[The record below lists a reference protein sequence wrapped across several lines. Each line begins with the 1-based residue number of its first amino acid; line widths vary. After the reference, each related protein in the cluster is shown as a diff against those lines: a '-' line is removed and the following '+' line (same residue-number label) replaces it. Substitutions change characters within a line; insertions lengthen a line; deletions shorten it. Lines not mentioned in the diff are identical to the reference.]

1 MTTYNNNASHLQNI
15 RRLYSENSTAKA
27 AFDYFASCER
37 NRRATTVDRL
47 LQGLQARGNGV
58 SYGEVKDFLL
68 ELARLGCGKYII
80 GRRGH
85 PSRIEWS
92 VGLVSLGQA
101 AAGNRLQIEEFVE
114 DNTEQQQVEDSKTVM
129 EQVADMKVSYPLR
142 PNRNV
147 ELILPKDLT
156 TREAHRLAEF
166 IKTLPFDDIGA
177 AA

>member
-1 MTTYNNNASHLQNI
+1 MTIYNDSNLEKI
-15 RRLYSENSTAKA
+15 RRLYAESETAKA

-37 NRRATTVDRL
+37 NRRTTTVDRL
-47 LQGLQARGNGV
+47 LQVLQTRGNHV
-58 SYGEVKDFLL
+58 SYSKVKNFLR
-68 ELARLGCGKYII
+68 ELARFGCGEYVI

-85 PSRIEWS
+85 QSRIEWN

-101 AAGNRLQIEEFVE
+101 AAGNRLQIEQFADESMDRQKAE
-114 DNTEQQQVEDSKTVM
+114 DTEAVI
-129 EQVADMKVSYPLR
+129 EQMADMKVSYPLR
-142 PNRNV
+142 PDRNV

-166 IKTLPFDDIGA
+166 IKTLPFDEVGA

>member
-1 MTTYNNNASHLQNI
+1 MTTYSNDSNNLQNI
-15 RRLYSENSTAKA
+15 RRLYSENATAKA

-37 NRRATTVDRL
+37 NRRTTTVDRL
-47 LQGLQARGNGV
+47 FEVLQARGNGM
-58 SYGEVKDFLL
+58 SYGEVRNFLM

-80 GRRGH
+80 GRRGR
-85 PSRIEWS
+85 PSRIEWN

-114 DNTEQQQVEDSKTVM
+114 DNAEQQQVEDTKTVT
-129 EQVADMKVSYPLR
+129 EQTADMKVSYPLR

-166 IKTLPFDDIGA
+166 VKTLPFEEVGA